1 LPRKQCKRVPGD
13 RELVVGADHLDWPPP
28 IQDLQSAATN
38 RVVSGID
45 PGVIEWCLRHG
56 DYVVGRN
63 VAECIELVLSDNDLG
78 ADINPA
84 IQVDHV
90 VVDKTEAAG

>member
-1 LPRKQCKRVPGD
+1 MPGD
-13 RELVVGADHLDWPPP
+13 RERVVGADHLDWRPCL
-28 IQDLQSAATN
+28 QDLQSAATN

-45 PGVIEWCLRHG
+45 PCAIERCLRHG
-56 DYVVGRN
+56 DYVGRN
-63 VAECIELVLSDNDLG
+63 VAECIELVLSDDDLG

-84 IQVDHV
+84 IQIDHV